1 MCADCII
8 TTDRLIMVALS
19 GLAAWLGKVWA
30 TRISRKESAVLEKD
44 LEELKT
50 DLEKNITIHKI
61 QFEKEFEVYLDLSK
75 RIHAF
80 RAAYFD
86 LNMAL
91 KHIPIDPNEAKQQQ
105 LDLQIAF
112 RKAYSHM
119 RDGIEEYKP
128 FYAKRVY
135 DLCRGIIDIAVDELI
150 FQDFPVSSGMPRYKE
165 IQEQKTKLLATVD
178 SITDE
183 IRNRISAVRVK
194 E

>member
-19 GLAAWLGKVWA
+19 GLAAWLGQVWA

-80 RAAYFD
+80 RTAYFT
-86 LNMAL
+86 LNKVL
-91 KHIPIDPNEAKQQQ
+91 KHIPVDPDEAKKQQRE
-105 LDLQIAF
+105 LQEAF
-112 RKAYSHM
+112 RKAYFHM

-128 FYAKRVY
+128 FYALQVY
-135 DLCRGIIDIAVDELI
+135 DLAKGIIEIAVDELM
-150 FQDFPVSSGMPRYKE
+150 FQEFPVSSGVPRYKE
-165 IQEQKTKLLATVD
+165 IQEQKKRLLATVD
-178 SITDE
+178 SIAEE
-183 IRNRISAVRVK
+183 IRKRISSVRVQ